1 MAPMIFTK
9 SICSKERI
17 EIFNNGNMMRDFNYI
32 YDKVNAS
39 IKLIE
44 KQVNHYKIISKEYS
58 YPCCTSSAPEKIINI
73 GNQESISIMNFTE
86 LLEKEIGIKVIKT
99 FKEFQLCVI
108 QPTSA
113 STELLHNWTG
123 LKPYKSIIKRI
134 RYFIEFYKSYYPLN

>member
-1 MAPMIFTK
+1 MKNSPLIR
-9 SICSKERI
+9 S
-17 EIFNNGNMMRDFNYI
+17 EIIQALELDLLGPSLKYI
-32 YDKVNAS
+32 KD
-39 IKLIE
+39 L
-44 KQVNHYKIISKEYS
+44 
-58 YPCCTSSAPEKIINI
+58 INI

-99 FKEFQLCVI
+99 FKEFQLCVV